1 MRPIANSGDPFETA
15 VAQIRAVSARPEFL
29 LAEAPAPAR
38 LAPSALAVTV
48 EMADPD
54 AIDVSGRFV
63 LLHDPDGVDEWEG
76 SFRCVIFV
84 RAELEPEMI
93 DDPLLPDVAWTWVL
107 ESLAD
112 LAALQVGG
120 TVTRSS
126 GRSFG
131 TMAER
136 PSEGTIEVRASW
148 TPAGAGPGTLDDLG
162 RHATAWLDLVA
173 QSAGL
178 HPLPHGVV
186 PVMSRRRS

>member
-1 MRPIANSGDPFETA
+1 MRPIANSGDPFESA
-15 VAQIRAVSARPEFL
+15 VAQIRTVSARPEFH

-38 LAPSALAVTV
+38 LAPSAFAVTV

-54 AIDVSGRFV
+54 AADVSGRFV

-93 DDPLLPDVAWTWVL
+93 EDPLLPDVAWTWVL
-107 ESLAD
+107 ESLGD
-112 LAALQVGG
+112 LSAIQIGG

-136 PSEGTIEVRASW
+136 PSEGTLEVRASW
-148 TPAGAGPGTLDDLG
+148 TPVGSGSGTRDDLAL
-162 RHATAWLDLVA
+162 HASAWLALVG

-178 HPLPHGVV
+178 HPLPQGVV
-186 PVMSRRRS
+186 PVLSRRRS

>member
-1 MRPIANSGDPFETA
+1 MRPIAASGDPFGVA
-15 VAQIRAVSARPEFL
+15 VEQIKSVAPRPEFL
-29 LAEAPAPAR
+29 LTEAPAPAR
-38 LAPSALAVTV
+38 LAPAAFAITV
-48 EMADPD
+48 EMSDPD
-54 AIDVSGRFV
+54 AMDVSGRFV

-76 SFRCVIFV
+76 AFRCVIFV

-93 DDPLLPDVAWTWVL
+93 EDPMLPDVAWTWVL
-107 ESLAD
+107 ENLHD
-112 LAALQVGG
+112 LSFRQLGG

-136 PSEGTIEVRASW
+136 PGEGTIEVRASW
-148 TPAGAGPGTLDDLG
+148 TPDGAGSGTLDDLG
-162 RHATAWLDLVA
+162 QHARAWLDLVA

-178 HPLPHGVV
+178 HPLPQGVV

>member
-1 MRPIANSGDPFETA
+1 VA
-15 VAQIRAVSARPEFL
+15 VEQIRAVRPRPEFL
-29 LAEAPAPAR
+29 LTEAPAPAR
-38 LAPSALAVTV
+38 LAPAAFAITV
-48 EMADPD
+48 DMADPD
-54 AIDVSGRFV
+54 AMDVSGRFV

-76 SFRCVIFV
+76 TFRCVIFV

-93 DDPLLPDVAWTWVL
+93 EDPMLPDVAWTWVIENL
-107 ESLAD
+107 HD
-112 LAALQVGG
+112 LATRQLGG

-136 PSEGTIEVRASW
+136 PGEGTIELRASW
-148 TPAGAGPGTLDDLG
+148 TPDSDGSGTIDDLG
-162 RHATAWLDLVA
+162 THASAWLDLVA

-178 HPLPHGVV
+178 HPLPQGVV